1 MARGLAAGLGRLGKP
16 YVWGGTNDDGCA
28 RGGGALNSCQG
39 QGPGWNC
46 SGLTEYVI
54 TQAGKPRPPR
64 RWSGSGTRR
73 VHLSVFGRDGWLSGG
88 GGGSGWFRS
97 TGSAGRPAPSLQRAD
112 QASSARPNF
121 YHCSMHRPPE
131 ARPPHRGLR
140 WASAGLLVTF
150 LLIIAVI
157 TLSPVRPDEG
167 GQIALARFIILGH
180 RRDGLPLWITFG
192 RVEFAANVAMLLPIG
207 FFGALTLTRARWLIV
222 PAAIAGSAV
231 VEVAQAL
238 ALPARDGTPRD
249 VISNGL
255 GALLGYLIACAFLR
269 SVGRREWLRTIPL
282 ARDVAP
288 MRVIHR
294 GIVS

>member
-1 MARGLAAGLGRLGKP
+1 MSPTAARIRHRALGVLLVGYTTAVAFVVGWPTPVDAPVHGGILQSLGRLH
-16 YVWGGTNDDGCA
+16 D
-28 RGGGALNSCQG
+28 L
-39 QGPGWNC
+39 
-46 SGLTEYVI
+46 
-54 TQAGKPRPPR
+54 
-64 RWSGSGTRR
+64 
-73 VHLSVFGRDGWLSGG
+73 
-88 GGGSGWFRS
+88 
-97 TGSAGRPAPSLQRAD
+97 
-112 QASSARPNF
+112 
-121 YHCSMHRPPE
+121 
-131 ARPPHRGLR
+131 
-140 WASAGLLVTF
+140 
-150 LLIIAVI
+150 
-157 TLSPVRPDEG
+157 
-167 GQIALARFIILGH
+167 
-180 RRDGLPLWITFG
+180 GLPTWVGYSQI
-192 RVEFAANVAMLLPIG
+192 EIAANVAMLLPIG

-255 GALLGYLIACAFLR
+255 GALLGYLLACAFLR

>member
-1 MARGLAAGLGRLGKP
+1 MACPGL
-16 YVWGGTNDDGCA
+16 
-28 RGGGALNSCQG
+28 
-39 QGPGWNC
+39 
-46 SGLTEYVI
+46 
-54 TQAGKPRPPR
+54 
-64 RWSGSGTRR
+64 
-73 VHLSVFGRDGWLSGG
+73 
-88 GGGSGWFRS
+88 
-97 TGSAGRPAPSLQRAD
+97 
-112 QASSARPNF
+112 NF

-282 ARDVAP
+282 ARDAAP